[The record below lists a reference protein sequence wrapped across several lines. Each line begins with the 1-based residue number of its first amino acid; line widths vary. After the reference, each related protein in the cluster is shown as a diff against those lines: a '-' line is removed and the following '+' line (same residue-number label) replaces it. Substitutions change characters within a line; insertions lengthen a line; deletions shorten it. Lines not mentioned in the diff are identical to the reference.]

1 MMYLK
6 KNASLAAGAMIAAS
20 LAISNPALAAD
31 LITIDPIEGQ
41 WQNVAGDAVTAG
53 TIDIQNGNPTA
64 PTIRWGSP
72 ATTNGKSGYDFTS
85 AVTPFDVN
93 LVANGVSAFF
103 TLGEFAHLNQPI
115 FASGG
120 SITSVDLNVIYGV
133 AINGS
138 SMGMFNSVFSFVH
151 DETPNSGPCLF
162 GTAAQNANGCSDKV
176 IATLNTGASQ
186 AFNVGGVDYF
196 LNVSGFEV
204 GGVPTSEFITIEG
217 ANNLA
222 QLNASI
228 ASRSAVAGVPEPE
241 TWALLLLGFFGIG
254 GMMRSGK
261 YRQRFSALQA

>member
-1 MMYLK
+1 MYLK
-6 KNASLAAGAMIAAS
+6 KYASVAAGAMIAAS
-20 LAISNPALAAD
+20 LAIAGPAHAAD
-31 LITIDPIEGQ
+31 LITINPINGE
-41 WQNVAGDAVTAG
+41 WQNVAGSAVSGG
-53 TIDIQNGNPTA
+53 TVDIQNGDPTA

-72 ATTNGKSGYDFTS
+72 ASNNGQSGYDFTS

-115 FASGG
+115 FG
-120 SITSVDLNVIYGV
+120 SIDSVDLNVTYGV
-133 AINGS
+133 AVNGGFIGTFS
-138 SMGMFNSVFSFVH
+138 SLFSFVH
-151 DETPNSGPCLF
+151 DETPNNGPCSF

-261 YRQRFSALQA
+261 HRQRFSALQA

>member
-1 MMYLK
+1 MHHMK
-6 KNASLAAGAMIAAS
+6 KASLAAGAMIAAS
-20 LAISNPALAAD
+20 LAIAGPAQAAD
-31 LITIDPIEGQ
+31 LITIDPIEGE
-41 WQNVAGDAVTAG
+41 WGNVVGDAVTAG
-53 TIDIQNGNPTA
+53 TVVTQNGDPTA

-72 ATTNGKSGYDFTS
+72 ATSSGQSGYDFTS

-133 AINGS
+133 AINGT

-151 DETPNSGPCLF
+151 DETPNSGTCSF
-162 GTAAQNANGCSDKV
+162 GNATQNANGCSDKV

-204 GGVPTSEFITIEG
+204 GGVPTSEFITTEN
-217 ANNLA
+217 AVNLA

-254 GMMRSGK
+254 GMMRSAK
-261 YRQRFSALQA
+261 ARQSMIASQS